1 MKEEQLWAEIG
12 KQYVAIDQ
20 AQYKL
25 NQLKQELS
33 RLQQE
38 SQEAE

>member
-1 MKEEQLWAEIG
+1 MIRGRYNPFNLA
-12 KQYVAIDQ
+12 AFN
-20 AQYKL
+20 AKL
-25 NQLKQELS
+25 DQLKQELS